1 MDGLMKDY
9 EMQLVVIDKSSEH
22 ITRKIIKIQ
31 SMLNSIEKEMVRLK
45 KAQDSN
51 IHEENEKEAK
61 KRVFMAEVQ
70 LGETRRLINKILS
83 RLKD

>member
-1 MDGLMKDY
+1 MKDY

>member
-1 MDGLMKDY
+1 MKDY

-22 ITRKIIKIQ
+22 ITRKIRKIQ
-31 SMLNSIEKEMVRLK
+31 SMLNGIEKEVVRLK

-61 KRVFMAEVQ
+61 KRVFMAGVQ
-70 LGETRRLINKILS
+70 LGATRRLINKILS

>member
-22 ITRKIIKIQ
+22 ITRKIRKIQ
-31 SMLNSIEKEMVRLK
+31 SMLNGIEKEVVRLK

-61 KRVFMAEVQ
+61 KRVFMAGVQ
-70 LGETRRLINKILS
+70 LGATRRLINKILS